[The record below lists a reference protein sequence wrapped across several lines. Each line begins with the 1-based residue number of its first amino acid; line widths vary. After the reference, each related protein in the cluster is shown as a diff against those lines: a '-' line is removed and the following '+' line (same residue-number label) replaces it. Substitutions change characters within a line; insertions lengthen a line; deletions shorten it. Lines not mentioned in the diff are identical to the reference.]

1 MLVHLEFLITFCERE
16 CRIHPNE
23 GRSHKLV
30 VLEEILTDLV
40 GKENCD
46 ENVGV
51 VFVERRITALAL
63 HEYLRKKWRNT
74 NSQKTGKPL
83 LKCDMIVR
91 QSTQVFKYLHPS
103 HKLSLEAQQDS
114 NTDWLHQMKK
124 VKDVLEGL
132 RSKRTNVLI
141 ATSVVEEGVVS
152 QIWIYL
158 RLFASLVANFNHFDQ
173 TSFVRRYVTFR
184 MLMHAL
190 SSLF

>member
-1 MLVHLEFLITFCERE
+1 MLVHLQFLIDFCVRE
-16 CRIHPNE
+16 CKVYPKD
-23 GRSHKLV
+23 GRSDKLV
-30 VLEEILTDLV
+30 VLEEILSDLV
-40 GKENCD
+40 GKESCD

-74 NSQKTGKPL
+74 NSQKDGKPL

-103 HKLSLEAQQDS
+103 HKLSLEAQQDAS
-114 NTDWLHQMKK
+114 TDWLHQMKK
-124 VKDVLEGL
+124 VRDVLEGL

-152 QIWIYL
+152 QFFN
-158 RLFASLVANFNHFDQ
+158 LFN
-173 TSFVRRYVTFR
+173 
-184 MLMHAL
+184 
-190 SSLF
+190 